1 MRKIKTI
8 EWMSAALLV
17 ALILVFAIYWAAAP
31 SQRLGMALRATA
43 RWSFLWFCLA
53 TYGGALAALFGSSFQ
68 LLASRGR
75 DFGLAFAA
83 AQSAHVGLAIWLLFK
98 SPVPF
103 PRLQLIIFSIGVFWT
118 YFLAMLSFSEALNAR
133 MGVRRSQNLR
143 RIGVEYIA
151 FAFAFEFGG
160 RILDGNLANTLHY
173 SPLFAA
179 AVGGPLLRI
188 SAWIKR
194 RALRE
199 NTTGLLSN

>member
-103 PRLQLIIFSIGVFWT
+103 PRL
-118 YFLAMLSFSEALNAR
+118 
-133 MGVRRSQNLR
+133 
-143 RIGVEYIA
+143 
-151 FAFAFEFGG
+151 
-160 RILDGNLANTLHY
+160 
-173 SPLFAA
+173 
-179 AVGGPLLRI
+179 
-188 SAWIKR
+188 
-194 RALRE
+194 
-199 NTTGLLSN
+199 